1 MFSVAFFG
9 GPRGEHVIYDQKVIS
24 DFERHVRILQALSD
38 SSVKVYTKKIE
49 AFLLW
54 AEKEKCKLPL
64 TREDVEHY
72 MEGCFYAGNSNITRF
87 SKLTAIRKFFRYL
100 IYAGLM
106 SEDPTENIPRPRQR
120 KKFIQFFTQS
130 EVLKIFAAIDITREI
145 GLRDAVIVMLAVF
158 GGLRVSE
165 ITGLTFQDIIDD
177 GKSLDLQVTG
187 KFDKTRR
194 LYLWKAPSEYIRRWI
209 SIRLSQHPKA
219 SDPLIVSYRRGG
231 TVRGAR
237 MGISMLDRICKQHVA
252 AAGIHK
258 PKISMH
264 MFRATHANDLRHVAG
279 YDTPAIAERLGH
291 ASIATTDGYIAT
303 RGRIHR
309 QYPSLAAYW
318 KEFSSLWKEI
328 SHAPSS
334 TDNNNPYGGAGDD
347 NEI

>member
-1 MFSVAFFG
+1 M
-9 GPRGEHVIYDQKVIS
+9 IYDQKIIS
-24 DFERHVRILQALSD
+24 DFERHVRILQALSE
-38 SSVKVYTKKIE
+38 SSVKVYTRKIE
-49 AFLLW
+49 EFLLW
-54 AEKEKCKLPL
+54 AEQEKCQSPV

-72 MEGCFYAGNSNITRF
+72 LEVCFYAGNSNITRF

-106 SEDPTENIPRPRQR
+106 TEDPTEKIPRPRQR
-120 KKFIQFFTQS
+120 KRFIQFFTQS

-145 GLRDAVIVMLAVF
+145 RLRDAVIVILAVF

-165 ITGLTFQDIIDD
+165 ITNLTLQDIIDD

-209 SIRLSQHPKA
+209 SVRLSHHPRA

-231 TVRGAR
+231 AVRGAR

-291 ASIATTDGYIAT
+291 ASIATTNDYIAT

-318 KEFSSLWKEI
+318 KEFNLLWKETPHDAI
-328 SHAPSS
+328 A
-334 TDNNNPYGGAGDD
+334 TDNNNPHGGAGDD